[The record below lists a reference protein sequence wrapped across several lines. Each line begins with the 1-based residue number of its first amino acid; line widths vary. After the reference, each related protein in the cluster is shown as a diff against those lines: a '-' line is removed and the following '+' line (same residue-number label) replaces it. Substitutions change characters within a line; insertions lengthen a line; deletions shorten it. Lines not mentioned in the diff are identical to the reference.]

1 MFQMKM
7 LFAGSKIT
15 ARPFVRYIQTLDV
28 LQAEADC
35 PEK

>member
-1 MFQMKM
+1 M

-15 ARPFVRYIQTLDV
+15 ARPFVRYIQSVGV
-28 LQAEADC
+28 LEAKADC